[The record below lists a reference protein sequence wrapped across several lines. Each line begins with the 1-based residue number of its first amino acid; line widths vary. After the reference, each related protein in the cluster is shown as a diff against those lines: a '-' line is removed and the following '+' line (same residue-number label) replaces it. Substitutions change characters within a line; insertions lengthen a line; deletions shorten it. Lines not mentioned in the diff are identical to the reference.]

1 MPISTECPQCG
12 KRLKAP
18 ESAAGRKAK
27 CPQCGAAVPIP
38 EPVYDA
44 EEVFDAEIAG
54 DEETVYDSEDEG
66 GYRLGQAPPRPPLP
80 AADRRACPMCGEMI
94 KASAVKCRYCGE
106 VFDASLKG
114 SAGGGYADTET
125 VRKFRREMHGVGGFW
140 MFIGCLV
147 LLVTVLAANAPPAQ
161 AEQVPVP
168 ILLGL
173 TLLYFVIGTFVF
185 LKHMWAVW
193 VGLVFA
199 YLSLVL
205 NVIRIVSVMGAG
217 VQGPA
222 AGGFICGVIFGF
234 LILGAVIVQ
243 SHRCI
248 KWAGELRRADV
259 PLNTVA

>member
-1 MPISTECPQCG
+1 MSISTECPECG

-18 ESAAGRKAK
+18 DSAAGRKAK

-54 DEETVYDSEDEG
+54 DEETVYESEDED
-66 GYRLGQAPPRPPLP
+66 GYRLGQVPARPPVP
-80 AADRRACPMCGEMI
+80 ASDRRACPMCGEMI

-106 VFDASLKG
+106 VFDESLKG
-114 SAGGGYADTET
+114 STGGGYADTET
-125 VRKFRREMHGVGGFW
+125 LRKFRREMHGLGGFW
-140 MFIGCLV
+140 IFLGCLV
-147 LLVTVLAANAPPAQ
+147 LFATVVAANAQ
-161 AEQVPVP
+161 AEEVAVP

-185 LKHMWAVW
+185 LKHLWAVW

-205 NVIRIVSVMGAG
+205 NIIRIISVMGALNG
-217 VQGPA
+217 GQDPRV
-222 AGGFICGVIFGF
+222 GGFICGVIFGF

-248 KWAGELRRADV
+248 KWAGELRRAGV